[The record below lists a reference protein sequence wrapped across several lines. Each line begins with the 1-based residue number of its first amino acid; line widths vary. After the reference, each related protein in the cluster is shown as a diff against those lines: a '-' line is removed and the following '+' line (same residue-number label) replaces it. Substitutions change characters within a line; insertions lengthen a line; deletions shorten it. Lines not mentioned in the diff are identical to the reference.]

1 MRHFFR
7 NDNGEFDDSGYGSI
21 GFLPR
26 GLMDNLL
33 LSFLADCIR
42 IGDAFRKDA
51 LNNRPGFFI
60 LSTQHVLASHIPVY
74 RNRFVVLINDIAID
88 IAYRDGASYAF
99 EIVFYFFHNL
109 GFLWFSL
116 SSCLFLGQ
124 R

>member
-7 NDNGEFDDSGYGSI
+7 NDNGEFDNSGYGAI

-26 GLMDNLL
+26 RLMDNFL

-60 LSTQHVLASHIPVY
+60 VATQHVLASHIPVY
-74 RNRFVVLINDIAID
+74 RNRFVVLIDDIAVG
-88 IAYRDGASYAF
+88 IAYRDGASYVF
-99 EIVFYFFHNL
+99 EIVFYFFHYPD
-109 GFLWFSL
+109 FLNPTF
-116 SSCLFLGQ
+116 LFCDSQ
-124 R
+124 Q